1 MTLQPLLCLVA
12 RDGLKERVQLD
23 SKSLVTQKG
32 RGPWAPD
39 DTREPPL
46 QSWDSPHLDLSCK
59 KKFKFLSEL
68 NVCSG

>member
-1 MTLQPLLCLVA
+1 MTLQPLLCLLA
-12 RDGLKERVQLD
+12 RDGLKERVQLE

-46 QSWDSPHLDLSCK
+46 QSWTAHTWICRVRKNLS
-59 KKFKFLSEL
+59 FLV
-68 NVCSG
+68 N